1 MFITG
6 GNRIKKAGAKSEKET
21 WPNCI
26 IQPYANDFRDAVC
39 NLQQNFESFLFSVKY
54 LWSPD
59 KFSPVFCAFDSQQI
73 KIIRRSLATNSQI
86 LPADTRTANFT
97 YNKY

>member
-1 MFITG
+1 MVITG
-6 GNRIKKAGAKSEKET
+6 GKRMKKAGAKSEKET

-26 IQPYANDFRDAVC
+26 IQPYAREFLDAIC
-39 NLQQNFESFLFSVKY
+39 ILQQNLQSFLFSVKL
-54 LWSPD
+54 LWRPD
-59 KFSPVFCAFDSQQI
+59 KLSPVFCAFDSQQI